1 MPGFF
6 QPVEEISGI
15 KPFEGFPVEFSRG
28 SLSALVSTDEL
39 AGSLFVHTLLSEALR
54 AGKAY
59 HVGPKRAF
67 SPSVLRALEVE
78 PSNILSANVY
88 SAEELLQA
96 LDYVEDD
103 STVLVS
109 QFPTLR
115 GISGEALLELRRK
128 ADEGSLTIVLH
139 HETLTFNELDI
150 PGEFSRLFRLPELF
164 DSLLVLRTSSYRGHY
179 KMNVTVLRAP
189 PESVS
194 AVGEHSIPVTE
205 LVRLITGQG
214 SRGSPR
220 QSERQGSS

>member
-39 AGSLFVHTLLSEALR
+39 AGSILVHTFLSEALK

-67 SPSVLRALEVE
+67 SPSILRALEVE
-78 PSNILSANVY
+78 PSTLLSASVY
-88 SAEELLQA
+88 SADELLQA
-96 LDYVEDD
+96 LDYVEDG

-109 QFPTLR
+109 QFSALR
-115 GISGEALLELRRK
+115 GVSGETILELRRK
-128 ADEGSLTIVLH
+128 ADEGSLTLVLH
-139 HETLTFNELDI
+139 HETLTFNELDL
-150 PGEFSRLFRLPELF
+150 PGEFARLFLLPELF

-179 KMNVTVLRAP
+179 KLNTTVLKTP
-189 PESVS
+189 PEQIASL
-194 AVGEHSIPVTE
+194 GDHSIPVDS
-205 LVRLITGQG
+205 LVKVITG
-214 SRGSPR
+214 R
-220 QSERQGSS
+220 

>member
-39 AGSLFVHTLLSEALR
+39 AGSLFVHTLLGEALK

-67 SPSVLRALEVE
+67 SPSILRALEVE
-78 PSNILSANVY
+78 PSALLSASVY
-88 SAEELLQA
+88 SADELLQA
-96 LDYVEDD
+96 LDYVEDG

-109 QFPTLR
+109 QFSALR
-115 GISGEALLELRRK
+115 GVSRETLLELRRR
-128 ADEGSLTIVLH
+128 ADEGSLTLVLH
-139 HETLTFNELDI
+139 HETLTFNELDL
-150 PGEFSRLFRLPELF
+150 PGEFARLFLLPELF

-179 KMNVTVLRAP
+179 KLNATVLKAP
-189 PESVS
+189 PEQIASL
-194 AVGEHSIPVTE
+194 GDHSIPVDS
-205 LVRLITGQG
+205 LVKVITG
-214 SRGSPR
+214 R
-220 QSERQGSS
+220 

>member
-39 AGSLFVHTLLSEALR
+39 AGSLFVHTLLSEALKE
-54 AGKAY
+54 GKAY

-67 SPSVLRALEVE
+67 SPSILRALEAE
-78 PSNILSANVY
+78 PSTLLSASVY
-88 SAEELLQA
+88 SADELLQA
-96 LDYVEDD
+96 LDYVEDG

-115 GISGEALLELRRK
+115 GVSKETLLELRRR
-128 ADEGSLTIVLH
+128 ADEGSLTLVLH
-139 HETLTFNELDI
+139 HETLTFNELDL
-150 PGEFSRLFRLPELF
+150 PGEFARLFLLPELF

-179 KMNVTVLRAP
+179 KLNATVLKAP
-189 PESVS
+189 PEQIASL
-194 AVGEHSIPVTE
+194 GDHSIPVDS
-205 LVRLITGQG
+205 LVRTLTG
-214 SRGSPR
+214 R
-220 QSERQGSS
+220 